1 MTTTTTITD
10 SRRTRM
16 AALGHANA
24 VRVARREA
32 RESIKRVPPV
42 TGARIATQILLAPP
56 EWARSMS
63 LERLLSAIRGFGRV
77 RIKEVA
83 AGAATVPVGQL
94 GYALR
99 AAIASECARD
109 AEHLSERRRS
119 PIPDIGGR
127 IPQAQQ
133 ALAEANRVRLA
144 RARALARIAQAP
156 SRVIGTFRAAGLIG
170 NSRRGNEFDRLA
182 VKKVLAAI
190 PDVGVTG
197 AGALM
202 AELGI
207 LESTQLG
214 MLSETRARH
223 LALAVRQQYGAGR
236 CNHQRTP
243 QVTELA
249 RAA

>member
-1 MTTTTTITD
+1 MTTTTTTTD

-16 AALGHANA
+16 AALEHANA
-24 VRVARREA
+24 VRVARRDA
-32 RESIKRVPPV
+32 RERIKCLPPV
-42 TGARIATQILLAPP
+42 TGAHLAKQIMLEPP
-56 EWARSMS
+56 EWANGMS
-63 LERLLSAIRGFGRV
+63 LDRLLSAIRGFGDA
-77 RIKEVA
+77 RIKQVA
-83 AGAATVPVGQL
+83 GGAAKVPLSQL
-94 GYALR
+94 GDVVR

-214 MLSETRARH
+214 MLSEARSRQI
-223 LALAVRQQYGAGR
+223 AVAVRQQYGAGR